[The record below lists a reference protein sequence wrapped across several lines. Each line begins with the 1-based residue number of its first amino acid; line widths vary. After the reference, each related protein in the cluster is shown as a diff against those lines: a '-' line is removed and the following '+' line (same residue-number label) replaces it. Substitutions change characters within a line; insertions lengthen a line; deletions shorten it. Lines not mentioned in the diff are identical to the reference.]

1 MLCSCS
7 KFIPGDE
14 QMYSKYC
21 NYPMTYKALAFI
33 PSVSGFIM
41 FFSLIAIYGRI
52 QTPNSNSNENET
64 VDL

>member
-1 MLCSCS
+1 
-7 KFIPGDE
+7 
-14 QMYSKYC
+14 MYSKYC
-21 NYPMTYKALAFI
+21 SYPMAYKALAFI

-52 QTPNSNSNENET
+52 QTPNSNENET